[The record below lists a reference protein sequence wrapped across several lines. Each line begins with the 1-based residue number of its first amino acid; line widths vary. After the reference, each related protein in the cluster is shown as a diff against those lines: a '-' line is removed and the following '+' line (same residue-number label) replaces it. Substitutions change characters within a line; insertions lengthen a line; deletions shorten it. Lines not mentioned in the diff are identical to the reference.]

1 MTLSDEQTL
10 WTELKQGS
18 LKAYEEVFTL
28 YYDALIRYGSKMA
41 PDRQLLEDCIQ
52 DLFLG
57 IWQRK
62 QYLTDVI
69 SIKAYLFRALKIRL
83 IKAQQQKAKQ
93 IRLAGNDDGLLEF
106 DYESVLIAQ
115 QTDEQLKR
123 RLAESMK
130 QLTKRQQEAIYLR
143 YYDRM
148 SYEEI
153 SEVMSVSEQ
162 AVRNLI
168 YHAIKLLR
176 ENLAL
181 FWLLTVV
188 FVG

>member
-1 MTLSDEQTL
+1 MTLPDEQTL

-18 LKAYEEVFTL
+18 LQAYEDIFTL
-28 YYDALIRYGSKMA
+28 YYDALIRYGSKMT

-62 QYLTDVI
+62 QHLTDVI
-69 SIKAYLFRALKIRL
+69 SIKAYLFRALKMRL
-83 IKAQQQKAKQ
+83 IKAQQRTAKQ
-93 IRLAGNDDGLLEF
+93 IRLANNDGGLLEF
-106 DYESVLIAQ
+106 DYESVLIAR

-123 RLAESMK
+123 KLTEAMK

-162 AVRNLI
+162 AVRNLV

-176 ENLAL
+176 ENLIL
-181 FWLLTVV
+181 FWLVAIACVV
-188 FVG
+188 